1 MPTHKISNDFIRK
14 WNKTLAIKGYSK
26 MSVKD
31 KTALI
36 EKRLKEV
43 KLVMVKDMRK
53 EWTEITSKYST
64 KIKSNET
71 KRAQTKKKTEPKKEK
86 PAKTSQA
93 VIRNPP
99 YGMTKV
105 PVDML
110 KRNIASSMAKGKFKV
125 NKKDQPKKT
134 EPKKKPEKKVSGWNE
149 FKDILDKNE
158 SKLKKM
164 ATHIKGKDVNN
175 LYDYYKLFYVNRDKL
190 NPAIYLK
197 SIKEDIK
204 KKTPEKKVKVKV
216 KKEESGIPK
225 TDEKKIKS
233 IKEKKTEPKKISKDL
248 KESIQ
253 DGAELEREGLPG
265 LESSQFREQTCR
277 HILTLSRGLIEAQK
291 KGFPKIIDSNKE
303 KFVWRG
309 MGSPDN
315 IALKNPKIKKT
326 SLGLTGESSVPVSQ
340 LEQIITYFQ
349 NFFYTYRNQETPAK
363 VRAFILR
370 GCGATE
376 AQVYDKAEEIMKK
389 DYPTIIK
396 KINSFKSKKR
406 IELEALPEN
415 KLSKYDKELQT
426 VIPNFLKGNDEV
438 STMSSQIVPV
448 KEKSEPKKE
457 KPKKEE
463 KKEDERSKLI
473 DEIIK
478 KGDIEIEIDDMPS
491 DGSPQMRTGF
501 GENGIEN
508 VIKNWSSTIRMNKN
522 TKQKIRNIII
532 NEIKRRETSELR
544 KISLGNSIIINF
556 GYNDTQGI
564 TYGNELIITMSKKE
578 LIFYLGRAKQILKE
592 MLDTGENTKDEVT
605 EFTKLY
611 NERIKELRSK
621 K

>member
-1 MPTHKISNDFIRK
+1 M
-14 WNKTLAIKGYSK
+14 
-26 MSVKD
+26 
-31 KTALI
+31 
-36 EKRLKEV
+36 
-43 KLVMVKDMRK
+43 
-53 EWTEITSKYST
+53 
-64 KIKSNET
+64 
-71 KRAQTKKKTEPKKEK
+71 
-86 PAKTSQA
+86 
-93 VIRNPP
+93 
-99 YGMTKV
+99 
-105 PVDML
+105 
-110 KRNIASSMAKGKFKV
+110 
-125 NKKDQPKKT
+125 
-134 EPKKKPEKKVSGWNE
+134 
-149 FKDILDKNE
+149 
-158 SKLKKM
+158 
-164 ATHIKGKDVNN
+164 
-175 LYDYYKLFYVNRDKL
+175 
-190 NPAIYLK
+190 
-197 SIKEDIK
+197 
-204 KKTPEKKVKVKV
+204 
-216 KKEESGIPK
+216 
-225 TDEKKIKS
+225 
-233 IKEKKTEPKKISKDL
+233 
-248 KESIQ
+248 
-253 DGAELEREGLPG
+253 PG
-265 LESSQFREQTCR
+265 LETSAFREQRCR

-309 MGSPDN
+309 MGSPSN
-315 IALKNPKIKKT
+315 LLLKNPKIKKD
-326 SLGLTGESSVPVSQ
+326 SLGLKGESSVPVSQ
-340 LEQIITYFQ
+340 LEQIIRFFQ
-349 NFFYTYRNQETPAK
+349 SFFYTYRNQETPAK

-376 AQVYDKAEEIMKK
+376 AQVYDKAVEIMKK

-415 KLSKYDKELQT
+415 KLSKYNKELQT

-438 STMSSQIVPV
+438 STMSTQIVPV
-448 KEKSEPKKE
+448 KEKEEPKKEEPKKTKVKKTSIKRTLRSERNIKFQKVYNKSIYTALGLPDKANPSRDEIKKICRKLQIQNHPDKGGKRERVQEINDACSIFYETINDKKEIKE

-544 KISLGNSIIINF
+544 KISLGDSNNNDSIIINF
-556 GYNDTQGI
+556 SYDDTNGIGYKK
-564 TYGNELIITMSKKE
+564 ELVIPMSKKE

-592 MLDTGENTKDEVT
+592 MLDTGYNTKDEVT
-605 EFTKLY
+605 EGTKIF